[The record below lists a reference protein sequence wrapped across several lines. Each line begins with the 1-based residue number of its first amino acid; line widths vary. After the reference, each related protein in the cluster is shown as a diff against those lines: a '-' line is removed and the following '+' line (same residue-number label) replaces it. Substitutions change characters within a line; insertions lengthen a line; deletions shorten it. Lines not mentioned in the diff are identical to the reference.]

1 MEEARRNAA
10 NGNATECFATYMT
23 QNQAKYGLSDDEVA
37 YLCGSIFGAGSDTS
51 SSAIQISVMA
61 AATHPEQQKRVQ
73 QELDAVVGKNRAPTY
88 EDLDDL
94 P

>member
-1 MEEARRNAA
+1 
-10 NGNATECFATYMT
+10 MT
-23 QNQAKYGLSDDEVA
+23 QHQAKYGLSDDEVA

-51 SSAIQISVMA
+51 SSAIQISIMA

-73 QELDAVVGKNRAPTY
+73 AELDAVVGKNRPPTY

-94 P
+94 PYDSYLYAPYEG